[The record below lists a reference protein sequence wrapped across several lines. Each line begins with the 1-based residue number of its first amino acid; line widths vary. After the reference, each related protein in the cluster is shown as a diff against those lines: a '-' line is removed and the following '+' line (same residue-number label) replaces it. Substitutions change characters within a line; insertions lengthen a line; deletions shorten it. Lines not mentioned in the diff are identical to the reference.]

1 MILYIEN
8 PKESTRKLLEL
19 ISEYSK
25 DAEYKINTQKS
36 LAFLYTN
43 NEKTEREIKET
54 IPFTIATKIMK
65 YLGINLP
72 KETKDLYIENYK
84 TLVREIKEDTNR
96 WRNTRCRVHGL
107 EESI

>member
-19 ISEYSK
+19 INEYSK
-25 DAEYKINTQKS
+25 VSGYKINTQKF
-36 LAFLYTN
+36 LAFLHSN

-54 IPFTIATKIMK
+54 IPFTIAMQRIK
-65 YLGINLP
+65 YLGIYLP
-72 KETKDLYIENYK
+72 KKTKDLYIKNYK
-84 TLVREIKEDTNR
+84 TLMKEIKRTQIDGEIYH
-96 WRNTRCRVHGL
+96 VHGL